1 MSVENLHSPVAVF
14 AFNRPGKLY
23 SCLQSLE
30 LAYGSEFT
38 SVHVF
43 IDGQRHMQEKSTVD
57 DVESIA
63 RQEWHFGD
71 IRVTRSPLNLG
82 LAKSILQG
90 IDSMFEDFETVIVV
104 EDDLEVAR
112 NFLTFMNDGLLKYVH
127 SLQVCSIQG
136 YTYPSLQRESNCFF
150 LRGADCWGWATWK
163 DRWFNFERDSKV
175 LQTRISERNLER
187 AFDLD
192 GRYPYMQMLRDN
204 QSGLN
209 DSWAVRWHASNF
221 IDNKLSLYPSHSLV
235 NNTGD
240 DGNGTHAG
248 TSKGYQVNIKNS
260 EIGDFPKLI
269 RESVS
274 TRNKLI
280 KFHDHRNR
288 KYWLSQIRSAIKRRL
303 SDFKDR
309 W

>member
-14 AFNRPGKLY
+14 AFNRPEKLY

-30 LAYGSEFT
+30 MAHGSEFT

-43 IDGQRHMQEKSTVD
+43 IDGQRHAQEKSTVD

-63 RQEWHFGD
+63 RQEWHFGE
-71 IRVTRSPLNLG
+71 IRITRSSLNLG

-90 IDSMFEDFETVIVV
+90 IDYMFEDFETLIVV

-127 SLQVCSIQG
+127 APQVCSIQG
-136 YTYPSLQRESNCFF
+136 YTYPGLQREHNCFF

-163 DRWFNFERDSKV
+163 DRWIDFQRDSKV
-175 LQTRISERNLER
+175 LQTRISDGNLER
-187 AFDLD
+187 SFDLD
-192 GRYPYMQMLRDN
+192 GSYPYMQMLRDN

-248 TSKGYQVNIKNS
+248 TSKGYQVKITNS
-260 EIGDFPKLI
+260 GLGNCPEII

-274 TRNKLI
+274 ARNKLI
-280 KFHDHRNR
+280 KFHARRNR
-288 KYWLSQIRSAIKRRL
+288 KYWLAQIKSAIRRGRTNY
-303 SDFKDR
+303 KDR